1 MSNQITA
8 FFKGRSGVA
17 ESVYQYD
24 YGMVLN
30 LQDIELPT
38 YFDCYFEVYGSD
50 DAIPAVG
57 TLNRVAIP
65 NRCLETEGIVTLTIP
80 LHTGQNDSEVEYVVR
95 FRVIGRARPV
105 DDGSAEEQSAISK
118 ALAWLQNPVDNI
130 EEIIKDSLDEYG
142 DLSGHS
148 HGEITNDGNINLTS
162 AISPG
167 DRLVIKDSSHSRLV
181 TSDIT
186 FSNRQDRYLRN
197 DGTWADPTLKT
208 YTELF
213 SGYASTFNTTSITL
227 SDAVYEY
234 ESIEIYGEDGLFGV
248 LPHGSSSVVIPT
260 IKKDGGNLYA
270 EWVSL
275 TFGETTVSVSATR
288 WTNAEGLPPSSA
300 YAVITKIIGI
310 K

>member
-8 FFKGRSGVA
+8 FFKGRSGVS

-30 LQDIELPT
+30 LQDIELPS

-105 DDGSAEEQSAISK
+105 DDGSSEEQSAISK

-130 EEIIKDSLDEYG
+130 EEIIKDALDEYG

-148 HGEITNDGNINLTS
+148 HGEITNDGNIQL
-162 AISPG
+162 AVPIAAG
-167 DRLVIKDSSHSRLV
+167 DRLVIKDASGNRLA
-181 TSDIT
+181 TSTIE
-186 FSNRQDRYLRN
+186 FGSRQDRYLRN

-213 SGYASTFNTTSITL
+213 NGHASTFNTTSITL

-234 ESIEIYGEDGLFGV
+234 ESVEIYGEDGLFGV
-248 LPHGSSSVVIPT
+248 LPHGSSAVVIPT